1 VEINNIRK
9 GGSSKQ
15 SGLSN
20 ADKVLIHMRYLITS
34 RFEDAYD
41 VVLKLIQVFIEKVG
55 DVLPEV
61 GELLNAVANLK
72 VSYNIYDTWESCIG
86 TFMS

>member
-1 VEINNIRK
+1 
-9 GGSSKQ
+9 
-15 SGLSN
+15 
-20 ADKVLIHMRYLITS
+20 M
-34 RFEDAYD
+34 
-41 VVLKLIQVFIEKVG
+41 VLKLIQVFIEKVG